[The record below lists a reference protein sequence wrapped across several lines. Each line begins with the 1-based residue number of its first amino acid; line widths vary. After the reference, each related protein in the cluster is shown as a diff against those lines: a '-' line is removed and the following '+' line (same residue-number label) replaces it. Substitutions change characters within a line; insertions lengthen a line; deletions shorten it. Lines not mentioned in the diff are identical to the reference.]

1 MENKHVPVPHDIIGK
16 EVPAADG
23 GNYGHR
29 VIGWN
34 GPSYDYIVMPIR
46 WSTGECIGAIHYI
59 DGYKLTYRYDISRAR
74 EWFETT

>member
-1 MENKHVPVPHDIIGK
+1 MENKHVPVPHNIIEK

-23 GNYGHR
+23 EDYGHR

-34 GPSYDYIVMPIR
+34 GASYDYIVMPIR
-46 WSTGECIGAIHYI
+46 WSTGECIGEIRYI
-59 DGYKLTYRYDISRAR
+59 DGYKITYRYDIRSAR